1 MSSPST
7 VIAIAEPLAL
17 EHPHDRLVGAL
28 DRRHERLAG
37 SAVLQHA
44 GHALVHDVADAA
56 DEHRDEGLELVRHP
70 IGDEV
75 LERDGV
81 HQLVGEERGERL
93 VHLRVEQRLVDGLG
107 HRLGVEDR
115 AVRPHPDDAGEHAD
129 HADDAEQHRQD
140 RSGDAPWASSG
151 GRVRR
156 PPGDGTPSRPSVGS
170 PSQGESLTRR

>member
-1 MSSPST
+1 MTSSPST
-7 VIAIAEPLAL
+7 RDAVAEALAL
-17 EHPHDRLVGAL
+17 EHPHHRLMGAL
-28 DRRHERLAG
+28 DHRHERLA
-37 SAVLQHA
+37 SPAVLQHA
-44 GHALVHDVADAA
+44 REALVHDAADAS

-81 HQLVGEERGERL
+81 HHLIGEERGERL

-115 AVRPHPDDAGEHAD
+115 AVRPHADDAGQHAD

-140 RSGDAPWASSG
+140 RSGDAPWAASG
-151 GRVRR
+151 VRVVR
-156 PPGDGTPSRPSVGS
+156 PREDGTPVAPSA
-170 PSQGESLTRR
+170 